1 MMNRRIFLGVSA
13 AGVGRLARAQQPS
26 AAVPPAI
33 RALKPMTAGVQP
45 IAVGERRARLEKARR
60 LMAEQKI
67 GAVYMER
74 GSSMFYFT
82 GTRDLS
88 GLLIPARG
96 EIAWI
101 VPASQEPRVQ
111 SAGVVGGTAFTYAD
125 ADGPIGAVKQA
136 LKDRGAGGSIGLEE
150 QVRFAVFDGLRKE
163 IPNAEIVSATPVT
176 AGCRVFKSKA
186 EIALM
191 QRAADVT
198 IEAYRAGLATLREGM
213 TPRELSGNIGAAY
226 TALGFR
232 GEVSVSF
239 GRNTAFPHGST
250 VPQTLREGEMIL
262 LDDGCSVDG
271 YQSDITRAVVFGKPS
286 ARQKQ
291 IWDLEKRA
299 QDAAFRA
306 ARLGAACES
315 VDAAARKVI
324 TDAGFGPGYKLPGLP
339 HRTGHGLG
347 LDIHEWTYLVKG
359 NQTPLQ
365 PGMCFSDE
373 PMIVEGE
380 FGVRLEDC
388 FYMTEDGARFFS
400 KPSPSIDQP
409 FG

>member
-1 MMNRRIFLGVSA
+1 
-13 AGVGRLARAQQPS
+13 
-26 AAVPPAI
+26 
-33 RALKPMTAGVQP
+33 
-45 IAVGERRARLEKARR
+45 
-60 LMAEQKI
+60 
-67 GAVYMER
+67 
-74 GSSMFYFT
+74 MFYFT
-82 GTRDLS
+82 GTRNPS
-88 GLLIPARG
+88 GLLIPAKG

-101 VPASQEPRVQ
+101 VPQAPEQQVHDGQVSGSV
-111 SAGVVGGTAFTYAD
+111 FTYAESG
-125 ADGPIGAVKQA
+125 GPFRVLNQA
-136 LKDRGAGGSIGLEE
+136 LKDCGASAGKIGLEE
-150 QVRFAVFDGLRKE
+150 QVRFSVFDGLRKE
-163 IPNAEIVSATPVT
+163 MPSGKFVNATPVT
-176 AGCRVFKSKA
+176 AGCRVIKSKA

-213 TPRELSGNIGAAY
+213 TPRELSGNIVAAY

-239 GRNTAFPHGST
+239 GKNTAFPHGST
-250 VPQTLREGEMIL
+250 VAQTLREGDMIL
-262 LDDGCSVDG
+262 LDDGCTVDG

-291 IWDLEKRA
+291 IWNLERKA
-299 QDAAFRA
+299 QDAAFAA
-306 ARLGAACES
+306 ARLGATCES
-315 VDAAARKVI
+315 VDFAARKVI

-359 NQTPLQ
+359 NKTPLE

-388 FYMTEDGARFFS
+388 IYMTEDGARFFT
-400 KPSPSIDQP
+400 KQSPAIDQP

>member
-1 MMNRRIFLGVSA
+1 MNRRTFLGVSA
-13 AGVGRLARAQQPS
+13 AAIAAAQQAPDS
-26 AAVPPAI
+26 I
-33 RALKPMTAGVQP
+33 RRLKPMTDGVQP
-45 IAVGERRARLEKARR
+45 ITPEERRARVEKARR
-60 LMAEQKI
+60 LMSEQKL

-82 GTRDLS
+82 GTREAV
-88 GLLIPARG
+88 GLL
-96 EIAWI
+96 
-101 VPASQEPRVQ
+101 VPAKGELVW
-111 SAGVVGGTAFTYAD
+111 VGENRHFGSPAD
-125 ADGPIGAVKQA
+125 A
-136 LKDRGAGGSIGLEE
+136 LKAHSLTTGRIGLEE
-150 QVRFAVFDGLRKE
+150 QVRFATFDDLRKA
-163 IPNAEIVSATPVT
+163 IPAAEFTSATPVT
-176 AGCRVFKSKA
+176 AGCRMIKSKS

-213 TPRELSGNIGAAY
+213 TPRELTSNINAAY
-226 TALGFR
+226 TALGFP

-239 GRNTAFPHGST
+239 AKNTAFPHGST
-250 VPQTLREGEMIL
+250 VAQTLHPGDMIL

-291 IWDLEKRA
+291 IWDLERKA
-299 QDAAFRA
+299 QDAAFAA
-306 ARLGAACES
+306 ARVGATCES
-315 VDAAARKVI
+315 VDFAARKVI

-359 NQTPLQ
+359 NKTRLA

-388 FYMTEDGARFFS
+388 FYMTEDGPRFFS
-400 KPSPSIDQP
+400 RQSPSIDQP